1 MGWSIKKALK
11 GAGGAIE
18 DATHVVG
25 SEAERGAQSVN
36 REWKHWGRDAYRDVL
51 YGGYGVALREIGKHN
66 GYNAEE
72 RQSLGRSFGANYAS
86 VEGAKD
92 MRTEENKMEGA
103 RQRGIAIQLAN
114 DRADRYSAAARIRRR
129 TGGNQPGN
137 KGGTLLTGALG
148 LLGGT
153 SPTLGS
159 A

>member
-36 REWKHWGRDAYRDVL
+36 REWKHW
-51 YGGYGVALREIGKHN
+51 
-66 GYNAEE
+66 
-72 RQSLGRSFGANYAS
+72 
-86 VEGAKD
+86 
-92 MRTEENKMEGA
+92 A